1 VEFPWFRVS
10 AVHGW
15 LRLSYL
21 RLMTEDRN
29 EQFTARSGR
38 DLFVEDSSDYDD
50 DAAAEIDSEDFG
62 FQLDDVATAQDQGD
76 SGTADAPQEPEEV
89 S

>member
-1 VEFPWFRVS
+1 
-10 AVHGW
+10 
-15 LRLSYL
+15 
-21 RLMTEDRN
+21 
-29 EQFTARSGR
+29 
-38 DLFVEDSSDYDD
+38 LFVEDSSDYDD

-62 FQLDDVATAQDQGD
+62 FQLDDAATVQDQGD

>member
-1 VEFPWFRVS
+1 VEFPWFRVYL
-10 AVHGW
+10 VHGW

-21 RLMTEDRN
+21 RLMAEDRS
-29 EQFTARSGR
+29 EQFTAGSRR

-62 FQLDDVATAQDQGD
+62 FQLDDAATVQDQGD
-76 SGTADAPQEPEEV
+76 SGTADPPQEPEEV
-89 S
+89 R